1 MSVRLLNQPD
11 GADPV
16 GSQVVDIGGAN
27 LPTRCGTRERANL
40 IGVARAV
47 DHRPKQVAQVEQVRE
62 FHDPAVAAAD
72 EVRGPDGSRSL
83 VSPEKLGV
91 FPEPDGR
98 LALGCGA

>member
-1 MSVRLLNQPD
+1 MSVRLLDQPG

-16 GSQVVDIGGAN
+16 GSQVADIGGAN

-47 DHRPKQVAQVEQVRE
+47 DHRPKQVEQVRE

-72 EVRGPDGSRSL
+72 EVRGLDGSRSL
-83 VSPEKLGV
+83 ASPEKLGV